1 MEFAQFPIDSNEHEN
16 FVVECVSLSLCLSL
30 CVRERERERVSENR
44 MNYELLSAIANHI
57 TTALSPRKNMLH
69 CYIIIAGCV
78 SGTKMDLSPWRI
90 CGCVCI

>member
-1 MEFAQFPIDSNEHEN
+1 MNTRISLSN
-16 FVVECVSLSLCLSL
+16 VYLSLSLPL
-30 CVRERERERVSENR
+30 RERERERVSENR

-69 CYIIIAGCV
+69 CYCYIIIAGCV
-78 SGTKMDLSPWRI
+78 SGAKMDLSPWRI